1 MGRSAGLVPDSE
13 SGAWILRVDL
23 PDERIPKPRTGHSH
37 IDVESPEAAAI
48 YLRHLNE
55 LVGPVKSNLEHYSG
69 RWYCSEC
76 KAWRL
81 AP

>member
-1 MGRSAGLVPDSE
+1 MGKSAALAPDLG
-13 SGAWILRVDL
+13 SGAWILRIDL
-23 PDERIPKPRTGHSH
+23 PDERISKPRAGHQH
-37 IDVESPEAAAI
+37 IDIKDPSEAAI

-69 RWYCSEC
+69 RWICPEC
-76 KAWRL
+76 KQWRL